1 MHPALMIA
9 VMEERDREVARRT
22 KDAWKL
28 PAPERK
34 RPSRVHARRH
44 DRHGRRGRGRVAT
57 AFARSVAFF
66 G

>member
-9 VMEERDREVARRT
+9 VMEERDRELARRT
-22 KDAWKL
+22 KDAWKR
-28 PAPERK
+28 PAPPRK
-34 RPSRVHARRH
+34 QSGGPGRDRH
-44 DRHGRRGRGRVAT
+44 RNRHGRGRIAT